1 MISHN
6 PKGMEKGNGSLEEGD
21 FSSLRFRNWTSKNT
35 PRLSFILSVFIE
47 LMLILKLSPL
57 WNLWAW
63 AFGSKGLLNST
74 ASPESV
80 PLPFCLGAEKT
91 AVSLWLSCWCRA
103 SQAFFFLNLW
113 DDKSLYLRATRSL
126 FTRYTNLVC
135 VRQSV
140 WIKNIQQLSP
150 FSFKCY
156 MKMCNVKSSKRF
168 TQRVPDSV
176 IDWSELE
183 LRFPIMH
190 YKCTSALTGQWCE

>member
-35 PRLSFILSVFIE
+35 PRLFFILSVFIE
-47 LMLILKLSPL
+47 LMLILKLSLL

-63 AFGSKGLLNST
+63 AFGSEGLLNST

-103 SQAFFFLNLW
+103 SQAFFFLISEMINLYIW
-113 DDKSLYLRATRSL
+113 EQQDHYLLATQ
-126 FTRYTNLVC
+126 TWC
-135 VRQSV
+135 VRARACESKTYSSSV
-140 WIKNIQQLSP
+140 PFLS
-150 FSFKCY
+150 
-156 MKMCNVKSSKRF
+156 
-168 TQRVPDSV
+168 
-176 IDWSELE
+176 
-183 LRFPIMH
+183 
-190 YKCTSALTGQWCE
+190 SATWECVM